1 MMKNKKF
8 KLIIILVLVIQIILP
23 AGMLG
28 YHYSVYNYAIN
39 NTPDFKFYLTYFDLY
54 NYGEG
59 KEILYDDKDE
69 NDVLYFDIAN
79 RYYRT
84 DMEVVADMNGFAVLS
99 AVQDKKLNKNWFSYD
114 NYNKMGSFSQAEG
127 EFTYVETEEAKKIMS
142 EWKDRYFDIYG
153 TDDIEFKGGNAVYI
167 TAKVYKGMFIPTA
180 VYRDN
185 VKVIEI
191 ATKNN
196 LTKK

>member
-8 KLIIILVLVIQIILP
+8 KLIVIIALIIQIILP
-23 AGMLG
+23 AGILA
-28 YHYSVYNYAIN
+28 YHYSVYNYALN
-39 NTPDFKFYLTYFDLY
+39 NTPDFRFYLSYFDLY
-54 NYGEG
+54 SYGEYD
-59 KEILYDDKDE
+59 EIIHDDEDK

-79 RYYRT
+79 RHYRV
-84 DMEVVADMNGFAVLS
+84 DMAVTVDKNGFAEIS
-99 AVQDKKLNKNWFSYD
+99 EAKNKSLNKHWFSFD

-127 EFTYVETEEAKKIMS
+127 EFIYVDTEEARKIMS
-142 EWKDRYFDIYG
+142 EWKERYFDIYK
-153 TDDIEFKGGNAVYI
+153 DYEIEFKGGNAVYL